1 MLPASLPR
9 AAKLADSRTRPAWPF
24 EGYVAE
30 RHASLPEYMVVWVPC
45 GCYWIGNVDG
55 EFTTPCNT
63 DACVFQYAEVHRA
76 LEAFRRIEEASKDPK
91 EPTLETVPSCDVP
104 AGSGVDAGASV
115 DPVPAE
121 APEATDMISEGGP
134 VDAAMPEVPP
144 PAGHL

>member
-30 RHASLPEYMVVWVPC
+30 RHASMPEYMVVWVPC

-76 LEAFRRIEEASKDPK
+76 LEAFKRIEEASKAPK
-91 EPTLETVPSCDVP
+91 ESKLE
-104 AGSGVDAGASV
+104 SV
-115 DPVPAE
+115 PVPDVVGVHTAE
-121 APEATDMISEGGP
+121 LAGRGQEEPPEATDMISEGGP